1 MILCHVLIC
10 TLLMSSTYFT
20 DGIDFVSLNK
30 EISFSASDQTH
41 CVDVTVLKD
50 SVDEVDE
57 TLLLAL
63 TLKYAPFDVPLDTY
77 TVTIID
83 SGE

>member
-1 MILCHVLIC
+1 MLSFSHAD
-10 TLLMSSTYFT
+10 S
-20 DGIDFVSLNK
+20 IDFVSLDK
-30 EISFSASDQTH
+30 EILFFQSNQTH
-41 CVDVTVLKD
+41 CVDVTILKD

-63 TLKYAPFDVPLDTY
+63 TLKYDIPLDTH

-83 SGE
+83 SGELCICV

>member
-1 MILCHVLIC
+1 M
-10 TLLMSSTYFT
+10 
-20 DGIDFVSLNK
+20 
-30 EISFSASDQTH
+30 
-41 CVDVTVLKD
+41 DVTVLKD
-50 SVDEVDE
+50 GVDEVDE

>member
-1 MILCHVLIC
+1 MFSFSHAD
-10 TLLMSSTYFT
+10 S
-20 DGIDFVSLNK
+20 IDFVSLDK
-30 EISFSASDQTH
+30 EILFFQSNQTH

-50 SVDEVDE
+50 GVDEVDE

-63 TLKYAPFDVPLDTY
+63 TLKYAPFDIPLDTH

-83 SGE
+83 SGELCICL